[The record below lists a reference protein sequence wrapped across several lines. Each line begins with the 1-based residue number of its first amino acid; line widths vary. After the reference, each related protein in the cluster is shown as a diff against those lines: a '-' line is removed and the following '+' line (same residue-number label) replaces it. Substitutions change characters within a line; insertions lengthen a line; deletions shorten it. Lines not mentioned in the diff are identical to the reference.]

1 MEDGMS
7 GPDSPEVAPAEPA
20 AAWEAPAAPAA
31 TPVPGAAGFVYAD
44 VPNRIIALIIDG
56 IVLGIIT
63 MIVNTVVYGI
73 VGQPVTFTGMDTG
86 IGFNMVALLVGAVV
100 SLVLSAVYFVY
111 SWTRMR
117 ATPGQKVLGMQV
129 GNAPDGKTLTQEQAL
144 RRWAI
149 LFGPFAIGQV
159 VYVAPTIGMLLGLAS
174 IGYAIY
180 LLYTTSQSPT
190 KQGFHDQFAGTVV
203 VKAARSV

>member
-1 MEDGMS
+1 MS
-7 GPDSPEVAPAEPA
+7 GPDTPEVAPAEPA
-20 AAWEAPAAPAA
+20 TAWETPAAAA
-31 TPVPGAAGFVYAD
+31 PKPVPGAAGFVYAD
-44 VPNRIIALIIDG
+44 VPNRIIALIIDS
-56 IVLGIIT
+56 ILLAIIT
-63 MIVNTVVYGI
+63 TIVNMVVYGI
-73 VGQPVTFTGMDTG
+73 VGQPMTFNETGLG
-86 IGFNMVALLVGAVV
+86 ANMVALLVGTVV
-100 SLVLSAVYFVY
+100 SLVLSAAYFVY

-117 ATPGQKVLGMQV
+117 ATPGQKALGMQV
-129 GNAPDGKTLTQEQAL
+129 GNAADGKTLTQEQAL
-144 RRWAI
+144 RRWAV

-159 VYVAPTIGMLLGLAS
+159 FIVAPTIGMLLGLAS